1 MKSFK
6 QYLAEAEQNFSQV
19 NEIANML
26 APVDSASPISGKNI
40 DFSASEKLQ
49 RRKIVKKDEAIPN
62 LSGKL
67 SPAGPSSSGR
77 TPQSARPS

>member
-19 NEIANML
+19 NEIANM
-26 APVDSASPISGKNI
+26 ATPVDSASPISGKNI

-49 RRKIVKKDEAIPN
+49 RRKTVKKDEAVPN
-62 LSGKL
+62 ISGKL
-67 SPAGPSSSGR
+67 SPAGASSPGR
-77 TPQSARPS
+77 SSQSTRPS